1 LQKGLIFTGSFKT
14 VVSRN
19 TAVTFLLIIAG
30 NIFAALSRVNQNLS
44 GFDVVWQFFLYKRLI
59 FNENIC
65 TPADQMY
72 EFSGNTEYGLKF
84 NYIILTMHVYQ
95 VANQKI
101 S

>member
-44 GFDVVWQFFLYKRLI
+44 GFDVVWQFFLFKRMI
-59 FNENIC
+59 FFNERTVRLQIKCMNFPGIWC
-65 TPADQMY
+65 
-72 EFSGNTEYGLKF
+72 
-84 NYIILTMHVYQ
+84 V
-95 VANQKI
+95 
-101 S
+101 